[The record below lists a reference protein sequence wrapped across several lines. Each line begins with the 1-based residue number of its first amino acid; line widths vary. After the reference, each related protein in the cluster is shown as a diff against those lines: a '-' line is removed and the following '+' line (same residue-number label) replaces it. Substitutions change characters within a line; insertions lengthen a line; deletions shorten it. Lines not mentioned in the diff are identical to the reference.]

1 MLSTVFLLS
10 LCMATCFTT
19 AIADS
24 DWMFTFNTTNIG
36 DLEMGSSTKI
46 VFYAQTNT
54 SWENEDLR
62 LQVISSDED
71 VAYPSRHFF
80 NLPRN
85 NSMPSNLWEESFNL
99 TSEFLGYTKLY
110 LQVVK
115 FENNTIQVLNSSQDH
130 MNIKVI
136 RKPQLI
142 DKIFV
147 ICVAVLMTIIFI
159 NLGCALDVEQLKQ
172 CVRKP
177 IAPVASFFA
186 QFLILPILSF
196 IYAKLIFPNS
206 ISMQLG
212 LFFTGISPGGG
223 ASSVWALLLGGNIN
237 LSIILTTV
245 GTLESFIMIP
255 FWIVFLGKRIF
266 SMGEMPVPYSRIGFS
281 IIALIIPLCIG
292 YCIQRFMPR
301 VSRVMTRI
309 LKPLS
314 SCLIIFIIIF
324 ATVTNLYLFKIF
336 SWKIILAGAVIP
348 WTGYLIGLIISVFV
362 RLSAPD
368 IISMTVESGIQNT
381 GIAIF
386 MLKFSLGQPAADIT
400 TVIPVAVALMTP
412 IPLLMCF
419 IFKKCFGKN
428 NGTIN
433 IQDPAT
439 ESMIN
444 KRECEGPSANSV
456 NENNQ
461 A

>member
-1 MLSTVFLLS
+1 MFYTAFLLN
-10 LCMATCFTT
+10 LCVATCFTT
-19 AIADS
+19 AIAAN
-24 DWMFTFNTTNIG
+24 DWIFTFNNTDG
-36 DLEMGSSTKI
+36 ELEMGSCTKI
-46 VFYAQTNT
+46 VFYTQTNAT
-54 SWENEDLR
+54 WENEDLQ

-85 NSMPSNLWEESFNL
+85 NSMPSNSWENSFNL

-110 LQVVK
+110 FQVVK
-115 FENNTIQVLNSSQDH
+115 IENDTMLVLNSSDDH

-147 ICVAVLMTIIFI
+147 VSVAVLMSIIFI
-159 NLGCALDVEQLKQ
+159 NLGCAIDVEQLKQ
-172 CVRKP
+172 SVRKP
-177 IAPVASFFA
+177 IAPAVSFFA

-196 IYAKLIFPNS
+196 FYAKLIFPNS
-206 ISMQLG
+206 VSMQLG

-223 ASSVWALLLGGNIN
+223 ASSVWSLLLDGNIN
-237 LSIILTTV
+237 LSIVLTTI

-266 SMGEMPVPYSRIGFS
+266 SVGEMPVPYSRIGSS

-348 WTGYLIGLIISVFV
+348 WTGYLIGLISSTLACLP
-362 RLSAPD
+362 RPD

-412 IPLLMCF
+412 IPLLMAF
-419 IFKKCFGKN
+419 IFKKCFGKKDGVVN
-428 NGTIN
+428 T
-433 IQDPAT
+433 QDPAT
-439 ESMIN
+439 ESMLDR
-444 KRECEGPSANSV
+444 REAPSAINSE
-456 NENNQ
+456 NENKQ

>member
-1 MLSTVFLLS
+1 MCAIMMLNTVFLLS
-10 LCMATCFTT
+10 LCVATCFAT
-19 AIADS
+19 AINGN
-24 DWMFTFNTTNIG
+24 DWTFHFNNSNIG
-36 DLEMGSSTKI
+36 ELEMGSSTKI
-46 VFYAQTNT
+46 VFYTQTNT
-54 SWENEDLR
+54 TWEDEDLR
-62 LQVISSDED
+62 LQVISTDED

-80 NLPRN
+80 ELPQN
-85 NSMPSNLWEESFNL
+85 NSMPSSLWENSFNL
-99 TSEFLGYTKLY
+99 TTEFLGYTKLC

-115 FENNTIQVLNSSQDH
+115 FENNTVQYVLNSSEVH
-130 MNIKVI
+130 MNIKVV

-159 NLGCALDVEQLKQ
+159 NLGCAIDVDQLKL

-206 ISMQLG
+206 IPMQLG

-223 ASSVWALLLGGNIN
+223 ASSVWSLLLGGNIN
-237 LSIILTTV
+237 LSIVLTTI

-255 FWIVFLGKRIF
+255 FWVIFLGKHIF
-266 SMGEMPVPYSRIGFS
+266 SVGEMPVPYSRIGFS
-281 IIALIIPLCIG
+281 IVALIIPLCIG
-292 YCIQRFMPR
+292 YCIQRFMPS

-348 WTGYLIGLIISVFV
+348 WTGYLIGLLTSVFA
-362 RLSAPD
+362 RLSTPD

-400 TVIPVAVALMTP
+400 TGI
-412 IPLLMCF
+412 F
-419 IFKKCFGKN
+419 ILYF
-428 NGTIN
+428 
-433 IQDPAT
+433 
-439 ESMIN
+439 
-444 KRECEGPSANSV
+444 
-456 NENNQ
+456 
-461 A
+461 

>member
-1 MLSTVFLLS
+1 MLRTAFLLN
-10 LCMATCFTT
+10 LCVATCFTT
-19 AIADS
+19 SIAAN
-24 DWMFTFNTTNIG
+24 DWIFTFNNT
-36 DLEMGSSTKI
+36 DRELEMGSCTKI
-46 VFYAQTNT
+46 VFYAQTNA
-54 SWENEDLR
+54 SWENEDFY

-71 VAYPSRHFF
+71 VAYPSRHYFE
-80 NLPRN
+80 LPQN
-85 NSMPSNLWEESFNL
+85 NTMPSNSWKNSFNL

-110 LQVVK
+110 FQVVK
-115 FENNTIQVLNSSQDH
+115 LENNTYLVLNSSDVH

-159 NLGCALDVEQLKQ
+159 NLGCALDVEQLKLS
-172 CVRKP
+172 VRKP
-177 IAPVASFFA
+177 IAPAVSFFA

-196 IYAKLIFPNS
+196 FYAKLIFPNS
-206 ISMQLG
+206 VSMQLG

-223 ASSVWALLLGGNIN
+223 ASSVWSLLLDGNIN
-237 LSIILTTV
+237 LSIVLTTI

-266 SMGEMPVPYSRIGFS
+266 SVGEMPVPYSRIGFS

-348 WTGYLIGLIISVFV
+348 WTGYLIGLITSM
-362 RLSAPD
+362 LACLPTPD

-412 IPLLMCF
+412 IPLLIAF
-419 IFKKCFGKN
+419 IIKKCFGKKD
-428 NGTIN
+428 GIVN

-439 ESMIN
+439 ESMLN
-444 KRECEGPSANSV
+444 KRECEEVPPANSE
-456 NENNQ
+456 NENKQ